1 MKIAMFTDS
10 YHPAK
15 DGVVNSI
22 LLSKR
27 GLERLGHE
35 VFIFAPEPWDKA
47 DREGDVFYFR
57 STAFRS
63 YPGYTVPIYPT
74 NKCEILAKLNV
85 DLIHTHGLLF
95 MGVRSMFAARTLVK
109 PVVVTFHTMV
119 TEAARYYARLP
130 IPEWMTHRLFWIYLR
145 QLLERADAVVA
156 PTEAIKQELLKY
168 APDMNRV
175 DVIPTGV
182 DCERFSPSNDGSLVR
197 QRYGLDGEKVLMHV
211 GRVAREKNLDLLL
224 DGFARLVDDEPDARL
239 MIVGEGPAKKHYM
252 QSAVDKGVA
261 DRVIFTGFVPDS
273 ELAQFYAACDAFTI
287 ASKFETQGLAA
298 LEAMATGKPVAGINY
313 RAVAEMI
320 RPGENG
326 FLFEDDPISCAQAMR
341 EAINC
346 SPEVRKTARSTA
358 ESYSV
363 DGSVVRLLEL
373 YEFAIEHKKRN
384 GNGRIF

>member
-1 MKIAMFTDS
+1 MRIAMFTDS
-10 YHPAK
+10 YLPAK

-22 LLSKR
+22 LLTKR

-47 DREGDVFYFR
+47 DREGGVYYFR

-74 NKCEILAKLNV
+74 NKCEILSKLNV
-85 DLIHTHGLLF
+85 DVIHTHGLLF
-95 MGVRSMFAARTLVK
+95 MGVRSMFAAHTLVK

-119 TEAARYYARLP
+119 TEAAQYYARLP
-130 IPEWMTHRLFWIYLR
+130 IPEWMTTRLFWVYLR

-156 PTEAIKQELLKY
+156 PTESIRQELLKY
-168 APDMNRV
+168 APDMRRV

-182 DCERFSPSNDGSLVR
+182 DCQRFDPANDGSIVR

-211 GRVAREKNLDLLL
+211 GRVAREKNIDLVL
-224 DGFARLVDDEPDARL
+224 DGFSLLVDDEPDARL
-239 MIVGEGPAKKHYM
+239 LIVGEGPARKHHM
-252 QSAVDKGVA
+252 QKAREKGLE

-273 ELAQFYAACDAFTI
+273 ELPQFYAACDAFTI

-313 RAVAEMI
+313 RAVAELI
-320 RPGENG
+320 RPRENG
-326 FLFEDDPISCAQAMR
+326 FLFEDDPGSCAEAMKD
-341 EAINC
+341 ALNC
-346 SPEVRKTARSTA
+346 SVNVRKAARATA
-358 ESYSV
+358 ERYSV
-363 DGSVVRLLEL
+363 DGSVARLLDL
-373 YEFAIEHKKRN
+373 YDFAIERKKRY

>member
-22 LLSKR
+22 LLTKR

-47 DREGDVFYFR
+47 DREGDVYYFR
-57 STAFRS
+57 STAFKS

-74 NKCEILAKLNV
+74 NKCEILSKLNV

-95 MGVRSMFAARTLVK
+95 MGVRSMFAARALVK

-119 TEAARYYARLP
+119 TEAAQYYARLP
-130 IPEWMTHRLFWIYLR
+130 IPEWMTNRLFWIYLR

-156 PTEAIKQELLKY
+156 PTEAIRQELLKY
-168 APDMNRV
+168 APDMRRV

-182 DCERFSPSNDGSLVR
+182 DCERFTPHNDGSMVR
-197 QRYGLDGEKVLMHV
+197 QKYGLNGEKVLMHV
-211 GRVAREKNLDLLL
+211 GRVAREKNIGLLL
-224 DGFARLVDDEPDARL
+224 DGFSLLADDEPDARL

-252 QSAVDKGVA
+252 QSAREKGLEGQ
-261 DRVIFTGFVPDS
+261 VIFTGFVPDS

-313 RAVAEMI
+313 RAVAEMV
-320 RPGENG
+320 RPKENG
-326 FLFEDDPISCAQAMR
+326 FLFEDDPASCAEAMKD
-341 EAINC
+341 ALNC
-346 SPEVRKTARSTA
+346 SADVRRAARATA
-358 ESYSV
+358 EGYSV
-363 DGSVVRLLEL
+363 DGSVASLLDL
-373 YEFAIEHKKRN
+373 YEFAIERKKQH